1 MRPYATTI
9 YQLFILFIGSVFT
22 MTSCEPVN
30 EQTSFNNLEP
40 MTGFEHTVTFDFQG
54 IKMDIVIRKDACSLS
69 TTMGE
74 RLLTYG
80 VKKMPSAY
88 PE

>member
-30 EQTSFNNLEP
+30 EKTDQKAVSAQQAKEQTSFNNPEP

-54 IKMDIVIRKDACSLS
+54 TKMVIP
-69 TTMGE
+69 
-74 RLLTYG
+74 YG
-80 VKKMPSAY
+80 YLAR
-88 PE
+88 